1 MRIKKNYEEHKVS
14 KCPFCDK
21 PAIAKNPQGI
31 PTCMHHKNEELQ
43 DLRCKCGEYLDVKI
57 GKYGPF
63 FTCLNCNI
71 IKFKVGLEI
80 NGYPLKEA
88 SDL

>member
-14 KCPFCDK
+14 KCPFCNGA
-21 PAIAKNPQGI
+21 AITKNPQKI
-31 PTCMHHKNEELQ
+31 PVCARHKEEELK
-43 DLRCKCGEYLDVKI
+43 DLKCNCGEYLDIMI

-63 FTCLNCNI
+63 FKCFNCNI
-71 IKFKVGLEI
+71 IKYKRGLEI
-80 NGYPLKEA
+80 NGYPLKEV